1 MVRLSGFRMAFKNR
15 TIVTI
20 EHVWI
25 PTVLT
30 FRRNPPTSEP
40 SRSALEAAES
50 ELWKIVH
57 SVATTATTAPAAPTA
72 TTATT
77 APADPT
83 APTAPADP
91 TATTA
96 QTVRVKG
103 KG

>member
-1 MVRLSGFRMAFKNR
+1 MIRLSGFRMPFKNR
-15 TIVTI
+15 TIFTI

-30 FRRNPPTSEP
+30 FRQNPPTSEP

-57 SVATTATTAPAAPTA
+57 NVATTATTAPTAPTA
-72 TTATT
+72 TTATI
-77 APADPT
+77 
-83 APTAPADP
+83 DP

-96 QTVRVKG
+96 PTVRVKG

>member
-1 MVRLSGFRMAFKNR
+1 MVRLSSFQMAFKNR
-15 TIVTI
+15 TIFTI

-30 FRRNPPTSEP
+30 FRRNPTSEP

-57 SVATTATTAPAAPTA
+57 SVATTATTAPAAT
-72 TTATT
+72 
-77 APADPT
+77 T
-83 APTAPADP
+83 APTAP
-91 TATTA
+91 
-96 QTVRVKG
+96 TVTVKG

>member
-1 MVRLSGFRMAFKNR
+1 MASTPTKLVFEWSGYLVFEWHSK
-15 TIVTI
+15 TGPI

-30 FRRNPPTSEP
+30 FRRSPTSEP

-57 SVATTATTAPAAPTA
+57 SVATTATTAPAAT
-72 TTATT
+72 
-77 APADPT
+77 T
-83 APTAPADP
+83 APTAP
-91 TATTA
+91 
-96 QTVRVKG
+96 TVTVKG